1 MSVKEMVKLAF
12 PRRPKHEVEDAGQQV
27 WSRIVEELDQH
38 DTSLRSL
45 YGDGWSAEPLDQR
58 EFQVLTAVS
67 ELGGSGNIGRVFDTV
82 TNWAPTLD
90 VADVFL
96 TLERLEKR
104 QLLGAT
110 ANDDGSRIFRTT
122 EDGERALRRAHAEGK
137 QLAIARED
145 FFRDACPE

>member
-1 MSVKEMVKLAF
+1 MVALAF

-27 WSRIVEELDQH
+27 WSRIVEELDKH

-58 EFQVLTAVS
+58 EFQVLTVVS
-67 ELGGSGNIGRVFDTV
+67 GLGGSGKIGRIFDAV
-82 TNWAPTLD
+82 TNWAPNLD

-104 QLLGAT
+104 ELITGT
-110 ANDDGSRIFRTT
+110 PGGTDDGSRTFQTT

-137 QLAIARED
+137 QLEIARED
-145 FFRDACPE
+145 LFRDGCPG